1 MSTVLIKV
9 TRKWETGK
17 SIISEFHTTGGR
29 YGMVSGFFMEEKDLP
44 TIKSTQGKPIPTGI
58 YTLKWHNTSYRERRL
73 PLLYNHQI
81 PESSRILINNINCSG
96 YEKGYLLTG
105 STKSYDWIGGSR
117 PKLESLLTFLNC
129 YDLDSGQFAVEIKDG
144 FISSTLITAIRQW
157 ATEKS
162 TISEFYTLRHR
173 SYGMVSGFFLEEKG
187 PSTIKSG
194 QDRRIP
200 AGVYS
205 MKWHNSPRF
214 GRKLPLLY
222 NDQVPE
228 SRYILIHSGNHAG
241 HTEGCLLTGSTRSDN
256 QVGNSREKLNSL
268 LEFLSFYDLD
278 SEKYFLEIKE
288 NYFD

>member
-1 MSTVLIKV
+1 
-9 TRKWETGK
+9 
-17 SIISEFHTTGGR
+17 
-29 YGMVSGFFMEEKDLP
+29 MVSGFFMEEKDLP

-162 TISEFYTLRHR
+162 TIS
-173 SYGMVSGFFLEEKG
+173 
-187 PSTIKSG
+187 
-194 QDRRIP
+194 
-200 AGVYS
+200 
-205 MKWHNSPRF
+205 
-214 GRKLPLLY
+214 
-222 NDQVPE
+222 
-228 SRYILIHSGNHAG
+228 
-241 HTEGCLLTGSTRSDN
+241 
-256 QVGNSREKLNSL
+256 
-268 LEFLSFYDLD
+268 
-278 SEKYFLEIKE
+278 
-288 NYFD
+288 